1 MSPYLVA
8 LRSKY
13 KVRGDWLHKDPI
25 KNYSTT
31 LRATERLKVL
41 ICKCECNIVGD
52 DSKIDLEGP
61 LVTKFLTYH
70 AWSFYLYKSIAGFQ
84 SHMRLGA
91 GSTSYS
97 WTFFTKIVDAI
108 IKIPISSVTREDK
121 LVRVPDLKGN
131 FSARSTMK
139 TRLGDLWSHP
149 SEPLWTKLALEMQ
162 AA

>member
-1 MSPYLVA
+1 
-8 LRSKY
+8 
-13 KVRGDWLHKDPI
+13 
-25 KNYSTT
+25 
-31 LRATERLKVL
+31 
-41 ICKCECNIVGD
+41 
-52 DSKIDLEGP
+52 
-61 LVTKFLTYH
+61 
-70 AWSFYLYKSIAGFQ
+70 
-84 SHMRLGA
+84 MRLGA

-131 FSARSTMK
+131 FSARSTVK